1 MTYLLTLPFG
11 LILALIPMLL
21 ILWVPRSWFAV
32 AALLA
37 LLPLGGLAL
46 LYHLS
51 PTPCSSDGCIG
62 VALIQG
68 TLADAT
74 LLCLL
79 AALGRWRVLA
89 GGSSTEPPEA

>member
-1 MTYLLTLPFG
+1 MTYLVTLPFG
-11 LILALIPMLL
+11 LVVAVIPMLM
-21 ILWVPRSWFAV
+21 ILWVPRRWFAV
-32 AALLA
+32 VAILV

-46 LYHLS
+46 LNHLS

-68 TLADAT
+68 TLANAT

-79 AALGRWRVLA
+79 AVLGRWRVLA